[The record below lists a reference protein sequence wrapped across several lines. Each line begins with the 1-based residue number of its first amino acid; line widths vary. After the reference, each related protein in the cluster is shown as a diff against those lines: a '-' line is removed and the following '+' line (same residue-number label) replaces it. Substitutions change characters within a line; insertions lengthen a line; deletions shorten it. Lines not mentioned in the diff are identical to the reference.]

1 MGRIALLAAAAALL
15 VAAAPPATSGRAG
28 WRITPDGLGPVR
40 IGMSRAEVTRVVG
53 APLRGDEITEGCI
66 EMQPA
71 RGWRG
76 IYFMFEEGRLTRISM
91 SGAESGIATP
101 RGIRVGASEAEVRR
115 AYGRGLESEEH
126 TYQDAPALYLTYW
139 TAPDRRGVRFET
151 DAGRRVTTIHAGGAS
166 IRYVEG
172 CL

>member
-115 AYGRGLESEEH
+115 AYGRGNGWRSG
-126 TYQDAPALYLTYW
+126 ALPVRPVTPCTVY
-139 TAPDRRGVRFET
+139 ASSGFGSGVVPR
-151 DAGRRVTTIHAGGAS
+151 
-166 IRYVEG
+166 
-172 CL
+172 